1 MDKESELI
9 WEAYI
14 LNEQSPETAPWIHQ
28 LYGAVEQI
36 AGNAARSKSLRLFIN
51 SFARPQYLIDDINK
65 AADAAR
71 SQDDVYLQNWP
82 NEMYVN
88 ATAAIVNIS
97 LLRSA
102 GANVERA
109 LEENYNEL
117 KKLVPDETQLR
128 LKLSEF
134 FSDLKRLDL
143 RRQQREWQKS
153 KAERAAAEQD
163 I

>member
-14 LNEQSPETAPWIHQ
+14 LNEQSSDTAPWIRQ

-36 AGNAARSKSLRLFIN
+36 AGNAARSNSLRLFIN
-51 SFARPQYLIDDINK
+51 SFARPEYLIDDINK
-65 AADAAR
+65 AEAAAR
-71 SQDDVYLQNWP
+71 SQDNVYLQNWP
-82 NEMYVN
+82 NVMYVN
-88 ATAAIVNIS
+88 AAAAIENIS
-97 LLRSA
+97 RLQSA
-102 GANVERA
+102 GSSAERS

-117 KKLVPDETQLR
+117 KKLVPDATQLR

-143 RRQQREWQKS
+143 RRQQREFQKS
-153 KAERAAAEQD
+153 KAERTAAEQD